1 MFSSLRNRCAASLIK
16 CAKNQYNY
24 LKPNQ
29 SSQKNALTIA
39 NDIQMQPASM
49 LSTAKFYSTSNASA
63 SNRKADA
70 KSIAWQENEQ
80 FMAAF
85 PDVVR
90 ELSNEIGKYDTTRE
104 AVEWLEKAMHY
115 NVPRGKKNRGLATVL
130 AYKTLCPADQFNEA
144 DLLLANYLGWCVE
157 MLQAMFLIQDDIMDG
172 SETRRGDLCWY
183 KLDNVNLIAIND
195 GIMIESA
202 VFHIL
207 KRFFREKSYY
217 TQLMDLF
224 HEATLITT
232 VGQSLDMQT
241 ALKDVTAFTAERHRT
256 VVTLKTS
263 YYTFY
268 LPVALGMHM
277 VGHSD
282 PILLEQCKHIL
293 LRIGDFF
300 QIQDD
305 YMDCYGDPKVTGK
318 IGTDIQDNKCS
329 WCAVTCMERANDAQK
344 QIMID
349 NYGQKDEEKV
359 RRVKEL
365 YNEIGLPGI
374 YEQYER
380 ESYEALRTEIEQL
393 PNTISHTIFYQVLDK
408 IYRRES

>member
-1 MFSSLRNRCAASLIK
+1 MKNSDGCIKSSLNALASTNGLVRESMNSLKINQRYNSTSTATTAAASVK
-16 CAKNQYNY
+16 SAAKAI
-24 LKPNQ
+24 
-29 SSQKNALTIA
+29 S
-39 NDIQMQPASM
+39 
-49 LSTAKFYSTSNASA
+49 
-63 SNRKADA
+63 
-70 KSIAWQENEQ
+70 WQENEQ

-90 ELSNEIGKYDTTRE
+90 DLNNEIRKYDPTME
-104 AVEWLEKAMHY
+104 AAEWLEKAMHY

-130 AYKTLCPADQFNEA
+130 AYKTLCPATALNDA

-183 KLDNVNLIAIND
+183 KLDNVNLMAIND

-202 VFHIL
+202 VYHIL
-207 KRFFREKSYY
+207 KRFFREKPYY
-217 TQLMDLF
+217 VDLVDLF

-232 VGQSLDMQT
+232 IGQSLDMQT
-241 ALKDVTAFTAERHRT
+241 ALKDVNSFTSERHRT

-277 VGHSD
+277 VGHND
-282 PILLEQCKHIL
+282 PRLLAQSKDILLK
-293 LRIGDFF
+293 IGDFF

-329 WCAVTCMERANDAQK
+329 WLAVQCMERANAAQK
-344 QIMID
+344 LIMTE
-349 NYGQKDEEKV
+349 NYGQKEEEKV
-359 RRVKEL
+359 RRVKQL
-365 YNEIGLPGI
+365 YDEIGLPSV
-374 YEQYER
+374 YQQYER
-380 ESYEALRTEIEQL
+380 KSYEAIRAEIEQL
-393 PNTISHTIFYQVLDK
+393 PTDVSHTIFYKVLEK